1 MIEIVKFTVK
11 KLCDF
16 YNDMQKY
23 SYLNNLSSQNIDIV
37 KKIFFNHKV
46 LLTYFLSNTTE
57 LLKPNDTRYGRLL
70 YYTIGKLLDKLLM
83 IDKNLEK

>member
-1 MIEIVKFTVK
+1 
-11 KLCDF
+11 
-16 YNDMQKY
+16 
-23 SYLNNLSSQNIDIV
+23 V
-37 KKIFFNHKV
+37 KKIFFDHKV

>member
-1 MIEIVKFTVK
+1 MLNLQLRNYVISIVI
-11 KLCDF
+11 CR
-16 YNDMQKY
+16 NI
-23 SYLNNLSSQNIDIV
+23 YLNNLSSLNIDIV
-37 KKIFFNHKV
+37 KKIFFDYKV

-70 YYTIGKLLDKLLM
+70 YYIIGKLLDKLLM

>member
-1 MIEIVKFTVK
+1 MLNLQLRNYVISIVI
-11 KLCDF
+11 CR
-16 YNDMQKY
+16 NI
-23 SYLNNLSSQNIDIV
+23 YLNNLSSLNIDIV
-37 KKIFFNHKV
+37 KKIFFDHKV

>member
-1 MIEIVKFTVK
+1 LLNLQLRNYVISIVI
-11 KLCDF
+11 
-16 YNDMQKY
+16 YRNI
-23 SYLNNLSSQNIDIV
+23 YLNNLSSLNIDIV
-37 KKIFFNHKV
+37 KKIFFDYKV

-70 YYTIGKLLDKLLM
+70 YYTIGKQLDKLLM